1 MNIFS
6 LSFIRSSLDVFF
18 FLNKKDRGLISR
30 VSVFLILGKKIS
42 EGTKFG
48 PKLAS
53 TVDHREKKS
62 ILHPKLLLRR
72 PERNWSRGGGRE
84 EIGKLNLAIEKAWF
98 ANNLGKKVFN
108 VKNDR
113 TLNAFA
119 NN

>member
-1 MNIFS
+1 M
-6 LSFIRSSLDVFF
+6 V
-18 FLNKKDRGLISR
+18 
-30 VSVFLILGKKIS
+30 
-42 EGTKFG
+42 E
-48 PKLAS
+48 
-53 TVDHREKKS
+53 
-62 ILHPKLLLRR
+62 
-72 PERNWSRGGGRE
+72 GGGGGE